1 MNKTRISDLQKQC
14 KLNDSA
20 MEEFLTCHPKQII
33 GDLPVPVWKIAYK
46 YMTQRNNE
54 KTGVKY
60 IIRDSTCWDGVENEF
75 MQHIKDNNE
84 KFPERAISNVEIL
97 DVNFIGNA
105 VLELE

>member
-33 GDLPVPVWKIAYK
+33 GDLPVPVWKVLYRYTTK
-46 YMTQRNNE
+46 RNNE
-54 KTGVKY
+54 KENVKY
-60 IIRDSTCWDGVENEF
+60 MLGDSTYWDYVENVF
-75 MQHIKDNNE
+75 KQSIRDNNE

-97 DVNFIGNA
+97 DVNFMGNA